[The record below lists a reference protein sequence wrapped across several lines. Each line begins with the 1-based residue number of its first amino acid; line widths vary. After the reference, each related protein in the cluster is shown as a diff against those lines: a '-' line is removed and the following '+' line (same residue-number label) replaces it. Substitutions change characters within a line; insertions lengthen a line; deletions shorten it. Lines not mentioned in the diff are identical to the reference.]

1 LFKSTHDLKIGEFQI
16 SWLKDV
22 NLPKISILDVI
33 RGVQNAYLYP
43 TTFAQKGWAYTSP
56 KTLKLYKDPSLKFD
70 LFKMLVAKQIPD
82 SDLWY
87 GEGKYC
93 DFDFVNDWE

>member
-1 LFKSTHDLKIGEFQI
+1 
-16 SWLKDV
+16 LKDF

-33 RGVQNAYLYP
+33 LGKQNAYLYP
-43 TTFAQKGWAYTSP
+43 STFAQKGWGYTPSSS
-56 KTLKLYKDPSLKFD
+56 LKLYKDPTLKFD
-70 LFKMLVAKQIPD
+70 FFKMLVAKQIEG
-82 SDLWY
+82 SDMWY